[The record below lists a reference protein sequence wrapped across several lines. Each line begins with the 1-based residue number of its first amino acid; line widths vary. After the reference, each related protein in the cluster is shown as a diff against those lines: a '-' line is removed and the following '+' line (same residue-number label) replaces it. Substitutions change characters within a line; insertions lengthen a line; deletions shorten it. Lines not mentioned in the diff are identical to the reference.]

1 MMDLQKYYKMI
12 RFPQKVPPRK
22 DDISI
27 EEQQK
32 IQKILDQW
40 PSDASACSIW
50 DKEVRQM
57 LFDKKMSEYELNL
70 RRQQNL
76 VPGTKLE
83 PTEADAHIPVLLI
96 QRGGPSFDKAG
107 ISQKPLAS
115 HELIEGWTM
124 ILPRGWGLPFWK
136 SLVFAGV
143 RVAGFEDL
151 RAMHYESGMP
161 YFPHDYPST
170 RAFEVQRDL
179 SKKAALA
186 IWEKRP
192 PGKRVNFKKR
202 GIEHPFESAF
212 ETLATVEH
220 MEVDKEGNLS
230 IRPNCVLL
238 QGQPLVSAA
247 LSPSHDAFQ
256 SKLDSLLKNRG
267 ITSQSPTFSLDDA
280 LVKIRV
286 NYIGRGKPA
295 NHALV
300 YVLENLDEYNACTYH
315 MRHHTPVKKSK
326 RKVKELLEVDN
337 EAPDFSLAIPFKT
350 QHIGYITNGNFSL
363 TLGHG
368 FGIGACTLSGL
379 KKIISLDEV

>member
-1 MMDLQKYYKMI
+1 M
-12 RFPQKVPPRK
+12 PPRK
-22 DDISI
+22 NSISK
-27 EEQQK
+27 EEQEK
-32 IQKILDQW
+32 MQKILDHW
-40 PSDASACSIW
+40 PSDASACSVW
-50 DKEVRQM
+50 DAEVRQT
-57 LFDKKMSEYELNL
+57 LFDKKISEYELNL

-76 VPGTKLE
+76 VPGTKLD
-83 PTEADAHIPVLLI
+83 PTEADAHIPILLI

-107 ISQKPLAS
+107 ISHKPLAS

-151 RAMHYESGMP
+151 RAMHYESGLP
-161 YFPHDYPST
+161 SFPHDYPST

-186 IWEKRP
+186 IWEKKP

-220 MEVDKEGNLS
+220 MEIDKESNLS
-230 IRPNCVLL
+230 IRPNYVLL
-238 QGQPLVSAA
+238 QGEVLVSAA
-247 LSPSHDAFQ
+247 LSSSQDAFQ
-256 SKLDSLLKNRG
+256 SKLDSLLTNRRLA
-267 ITSQSPTFSLDDA
+267 SHSLTFPLDDA

-286 NYIGRGKPA
+286 NYIDRGKPA
-295 NHALV
+295 NHASIYL
-300 YVLENLDEYNACTYH
+300 LESFDEYNSCTYH
-315 MRHHTPVKKSK
+315 MRHHTPLKKSK
-326 RKVKELLEVDN
+326 RKVKELLEV
-337 EAPDFSLAIPFKT
+337 EIAAPNFSLTIPSKT
-350 QHIGYITNGNFSL
+350 RHIGYITNGNFSL

-379 KKIISLDEV
+379 KKIMSLDEV